1 MSKGIAMAA
10 RAVQSGM
17 LNTEWRASAVAR
29 LCLYTIAMA
38 CAGGLAGCMPTSVTF
53 QFGDDSMVRRTPVDE
68 LSAPAGERA
77 ESGGSGDVA
86 LIDVRGLLLDSSSP
100 GLFGSTGNPTAEL
113 AARLRAAAEDSRV
126 KAVVLRMNTPGGGV
140 TASETMHSIVRR
152 FRESTGKPV
161 VISMGDVCASGGYY
175 LSTAGD
181 YVVAQPTGITASIGV
196 IIPTVNFSEG
206 MRRIGIVSRSIKS
219 GANKDLANPLEPMR
233 EPQFAVLQGMVD
245 EFYAKFRAMVVEA
258 RKSPGAV
265 RTPGGATLARAALDM
280 ARLDE
285 LTDGRVMSGA
295 QAVRAGLADAE
306 GDLIDSLH
314 IARRLAGLS
323 SARVVRFHRSRQT
336 PTTVYGAPEELAARG
351 PASAGQTGGGDINLI
366 SLHMAPGP
374 DQLSTGGAYYLWM
387 PGQ

>member
-1 MSKGIAMAA
+1 
-10 RAVQSGM
+10 
-17 LNTEWRASAVAR
+17 
-29 LCLYTIAMA
+29 
-38 CAGGLAGCMPTSVTF
+38 MPTSVTF
-53 QFGDDSMVRRTPVDE
+53 HFGDDSLLRRTVVDDLTTPKDE
-68 LSAPAGERA
+68 AP

-86 LIDVRGLLLDSSSP
+86 VIDVRGVLLDSSSP
-100 GLFGSTGNPTAEL
+100 GLFGSGANPTAEL
-113 AARLRAAAEDSRV
+113 AARMRAAAEDSCV

-219 GANKDLANPLEPMR
+219 GANKDLANPLEAMR
-233 EPQFAVLQGMVD
+233 DSQYAVLQGMVD
-245 EFYAKFRAMVVEA
+245 EFYAKFRAIVVQA
-258 RKSPGAV
+258 RQSPRTV
-265 RTPGGATLARAALDM
+265 RTPGGQTLARTALDM
-280 ARLDE
+280 SRLDE
-285 LTDGRVMSGA
+285 LTDGRVISGSA
-295 QAVRAGLADAE
+295 AVKAGLADAE
-306 GDLIDSLH
+306 GDLIDAIH
-314 IARRLAGLS
+314 VARRMAGLS
-323 SARVVRFHRSRQT
+323 RARVVRFHRSIKT
-336 PTTVYGAPEELAARG
+336 PTTVYEGADSLADVGGTDMRR
-351 PASAGQTGGGDINLI
+351 GGGDFSLI
-366 SLHMAPGP
+366 SVNMTPGP